1 MEKPRYTVLER
12 LGGGGQAEVFRGIS
26 ESMQGFKKAVAIKR
40 VLPNLTTNQQFVAM
54 FLDEARLSL
63 FLQHAN
69 VVQVFDISKAD
80 DGTYFLVMEF
90 VDGCDLKALLSHQQA
105 TRTIDIGLTL
115 YLMIEAA
122 KGLHYAHTLENPQTG
137 KPLGIVHRDVSPP
150 NIMLSKNGEV
160 KVVDFGLAKAQ
171 SQVEITDE
179 GVVKGKFSY
188 LSPEAALG
196 EEVDART
203 DVFALGIITWEM
215 LTGKR
220 LFYADDPH
228 KTIGLVRAARVP
240 SISAINPKV
249 DPELDAIVRKALARD
264 RGDRT
269 PTAADYAD
277 DLANY
282 LFSQGLKV
290 TSRNVS
296 NAVKAVRGAKK
307 EPSPSQSLINAL
319 IADEIAKMTSIVDE
333 KKDEEYAK
341 PIEIVDTANWANDLL
356 SSDDDDTDLLSDD

>member
-1 MEKPRYTVLER
+1 MKARYTVLER
-12 LGGGGQAEVFRGIS
+12 LGGGGQAEVFRGVS

-40 VLPNLTTNQQFVAM
+40 VLPNLTNNPQFVAM

-90 VDGCDLKALLSHQQA
+90 VDGCDLKALMAYQQA
-105 TRTIDIGLTL
+105 QRITVDIGLVL

-122 KGLHYAHTLENPQTG
+122 KGLHYAHTLEHPQTG
-137 KPLGIVHRDVSPP
+137 EPLGIVHRDVSPP

-160 KVVDFGLAKAQ
+160 KVVDFGLAKAE

-188 LSPEAALG
+188 LSPEAAYG
-196 EEVDART
+196 KEVDART

-215 LTGKR
+215 LTGRR

-228 KTIGLVRAARVP
+228 TTIGLVRAARVP
-240 SISAINPKV
+240 SIPAINPKV
-249 DPELDAIVRKALARD
+249 SPQLDEIVRKALARHPEN
-264 RGDRT
+264 RT
-269 PTAADYAD
+269 PTAADFAD
-277 DLANY
+277 ELAQH
-282 LFSQGLKV
+282 LFERELKV
-290 TSRNVS
+290 TSRDVS
-296 NAVKAVRGAKK
+296 TAVQSVRAAKK
-307 EPSPSQSLINAL
+307 PSSAAQSLIDAL
-319 IADEIAKMTSIVDE
+319 IADEVAKMTSIVDAQTE
-333 KKDEEYAK
+333 SEIPK
-341 PIEIVDTANWANDLL
+341 PAELVDTADWATELIDK
-356 SSDDDDTDLLSDD
+356 